1 MTFVSN
7 LRISTRIY
15 SIIGFSVLT
24 SLAIAVTMFSFMV
37 SNTYDMR
44 EAHLRDVVD
53 SSVSQ
58 LAALQTEVTAGKRT
72 LEEAKTEGARILN
85 AARYDDGNY
94 LFAFSKDLKL
104 VAHGRDPQ
112 RAGEDQSQFKD
123 PNGVFVYRDL
133 GKLAAEGGGLLHYSS
148 KRTGGDG
155 ADEQIP
161 KISYSRA
168 FEPWGWVVATGS
180 YIADIQAQI
189 AQIRNIAA
197 AIFIAGFLF
206 VGAVCWL
213 IARSITSPIRGL
225 KERMG
230 ALSDG
235 DVDNAIPFTH
245 QKDEIG
251 EMARAVET
259 FQLSIRRG
267 AEMEEEANRQ
277 KAEQEAVKAQAEAD
291 RRAHEQEAIEA
302 ERREMERKA
311 ADQAER
317 ERMRAETEAER
328 EAHAEKQR
336 KVVSEL
342 AIALTALAEGD
353 LTQRIDTVF
362 PSEYEALRNDFNRT
376 VTKLE
381 GLIGTISATAAVIE
395 RQGHDITVSS
405 EDVARKT
412 ETTAATLEETAA
424 ALQELTSSVQQAAQ
438 GANEAD
444 KVVQEAR
451 GEAERSGDV
460 VSQAVDAMQ
469 QIQDSSSR
477 ISRIIDVI
485 DDIAF
490 QTNLLALNA
499 GVEAARAGEA
509 GRGFAVVASEVR
521 ALAQRSSE
529 AAREINTLISESG
542 DHVSKGATMVN
553 EAGSAL
559 QRIAA
564 SVSRI
569 SHHVSDIARSATE
582 QSSGVTEINNSV
594 AHLDANS
601 QQNTAL
607 FQDTLMASK
616 ELTAAAVDLRS
627 STAQF
632 KLRSTTA
639 SSTDRSGS
647 WKSAPAA
654 PKPASKPAAPPRAQK
669 PMAPPAP
676 KPQPAPVTKKQV
688 NGPDLNDDWED
699 F

>member
-1 MTFVSN
+1 MKFVSN

-15 SIIGFSVLT
+15 SIIVFSVLT

-37 SNTYDMR
+37 RNTYEMR

-53 SSVSQ
+53 SNVSQ
-58 LAALQTEVTAGKRT
+58 LVALQEDVAKGRRT
-72 LEEAKTEGARILN
+72 LDEAKAEGARILN

-94 LFAFSKDLKL
+94 LFAFTNDMKL

-112 RAGEDQSQFKD
+112 RAGQDQSQFTD
-123 PNGVFVYRDL
+123 PNGIYVYRDL
-133 GKLAAEGGGLLHYSS
+133 RDLATAGGGLLHYSS
-148 KRTGGDG
+148 KRTGDDG

-161 KISYSRA
+161 KISYARA
-168 FEPWGWVVATGS
+168 FEPWGWVIATGS
-180 YIADIQAQI
+180 YIEDIQAQI

-197 AIFIAGFLF
+197 AIFIAGFIL
-206 VGAVCWL
+206 VGLVCWL
-213 IARSITSPIRGL
+213 IARSVTAPIRDL
-225 KERMG
+225 KLRMG
-230 ALSDG
+230 RLSDG
-235 DVDNAIPFTH
+235 DVDSAVPFTG

-259 FQLSIRRG
+259 FQMSIRRG
-267 AEMEEEANRQ
+267 AEMEQEASRH
-277 KAEQEAVKAQAEAD
+277 KAEQEALKAQAEEE
-291 RRAHEQEAIEA
+291 RRHRETEALAA
-302 ERREMERKA
+302 ERREMERSA

-317 ERMRAETEAER
+317 DLMRAQSDAER
-328 EAHAEKQR
+328 EANADKQR

-342 AIALTALAEGD
+342 AIALNALAEGD
-353 LTQRIDTVF
+353 LTRRLETAF
-362 PSEYEALRNDFNRT
+362 PAEYETLRNDFNRT

-381 GLIGTISATAAVIE
+381 SLIGTISQTAEVIE
-395 RQGHDITVSS
+395 QQGLDITASS

-438 GANEAD
+438 GATEAD

-469 QIQDSSSR
+469 QIQDSSGR

-582 QSSGVTEINNSV
+582 QSAGVSEINNSV

-616 ELTAAAVDLRS
+616 QLTLAASDLRS

-632 KLRSTTA
+632 KLCQPVSKT
-639 SSTDRSGS
+639 SENRSGS
-647 WKSAPAA
+647 WSAAST
-654 PKPASKPAAPPRAQK
+654 PKPVPSNAKPAAPMKTAVK
-669 PMAPPAP
+669 PAP
-676 KPQPAPVTKKQV
+676 QPVIKKQA
-688 NGPDLNDDWED
+688 NGPDINDDWED